1 MSSRFFELSDDVT
14 LPGRWLLD
22 DPVDPQ
28 GHALEDP
35 RLFNRGQAVQVEGRL
50 RVPVEH
56 PGQALDFTQTAL
68 LAPVVHV
75 RVATIFAELAP
86 DDVHLIPADIEGQP
100 DQYLVLVATKRI
112 RCIDEERSQ
121 VQFWTADDGVPE
133 KVGKYYAVDHL
144 HIDTTQVGSA
154 KVFRPEGWAGTLIV
168 SEDLKHA
175 LERIHATGVRFTE
188 V

>member
-1 MSSRFFELSDDVT
+1 MHPRYFELSDDVT
-14 LPGRWLLD
+14 LSGRWHLD
-22 DPVDPQ
+22 DPVDAQ
-28 GHALEDP
+28 GHELEDP
-35 RLFNRGQAVQVEGRL
+35 RLFNRGQSVQVEGRL
-50 RVPVEH
+50 RIPVEH

-68 LAPVVHV
+68 LVPVVHV
-75 RVATIFAELAP
+75 RVAKLFAELAP
-86 DDVHLIPADIEGQP
+86 EDVQLIPADIEGQP
-100 DQYLVLVATKRI
+100 DQFLVLVATKRI
-112 RCIDEERSQ
+112 RCIDEQRSQ

-133 KVGKYYAVDHL
+133 KVGKYYAVDDL

-175 LERIHATGVRFTE
+175 LERLRATGVRFTP